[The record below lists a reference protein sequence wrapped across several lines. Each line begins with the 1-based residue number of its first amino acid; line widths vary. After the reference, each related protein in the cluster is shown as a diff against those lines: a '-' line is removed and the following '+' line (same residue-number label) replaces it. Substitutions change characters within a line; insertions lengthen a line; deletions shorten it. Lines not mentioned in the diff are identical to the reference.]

1 MSTPGSVVVD
11 RAVLDVTGLAP
22 GAQVVREVTVRND
35 SGVPV
40 LLAWT
45 RHEEGALFEG
55 GTPLGVDYVWDGRG
69 CDGRP
74 VVEAG
79 ASLALR
85 VEVALP
91 TEAGDA
97 LQGATGAST
106 LAWSATELP
115 GGECPSGGDPGDPGG
130 GGPGPGVGG
139 PGGGAGGAGG
149 STIADDAGVG
159 GVGATG
165 GLGATGAEVGVLL
178 LAAAVLV
185 AAGVALL
192 RGVLGGRSRCA
203 AG

>member
-1 MSTPGSVVVD
+1 MSAVGSVVVD
-11 RAVLDVTGLAP
+11 PAELDVTGLAP
-22 GAQVVREVTVRND
+22 GEAVVRDVTVRND

-45 RHEEGALFEG
+45 QRDEGALFEG
-55 GTPLGVDYVWDGRG
+55 GVPLGVGYSWDGDG
-69 CDGRP
+69 PACEGRP
-74 VVEAG
+74 VVPAG
-79 ASLALR
+79 ATLGLR

-91 TEAGDA
+91 ADAGDA

-115 GGECPSGGDPGDPGG
+115 GGECPLGGGPGGPGGGGAGAGDPGG
-130 GGPGPGVGG
+130 GAGTGG
-139 PGGGAGGAGG
+139 LITAG
-149 STIADDAGVG
+149 DAGSD
-159 GVGATG
+159 
-165 GLGATGAEVGVLL
+165 GLGATGAEVGVLA

-192 RGVLGGRSRCA
+192 RGVLRARTRCA